1 MKELKLGKGTELPR
15 TVVAK
20 KFPELPSCHVHGAFF
35 LAMNESL
42 ASPWSLCGAVF
53 TALKEPKAG
62 SLPQNLMRTQ
72 ESDLP

>member
-42 ASPWSLCGAVF
+42 PSPWSLRGAVF
-53 TALKEPKAG
+53 TALKEPKARF
-62 SLPQNLMRTQ
+62 LPQNLMRTQ